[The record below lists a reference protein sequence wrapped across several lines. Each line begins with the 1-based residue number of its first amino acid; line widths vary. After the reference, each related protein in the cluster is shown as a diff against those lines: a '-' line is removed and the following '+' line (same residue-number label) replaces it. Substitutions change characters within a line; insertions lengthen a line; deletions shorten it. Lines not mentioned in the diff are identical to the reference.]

1 MDIKCKHVTEA
12 DHNETI
18 DSITW
23 KFIQNYAFK
32 FESIFFVNMYNNDCK
47 TEQKVIEILMKITHN
62 KVVYKSFLKQTLD
75 VGKN

>member
-1 MDIKCKHVTEA
+1 
-12 DHNETI
+12 
-18 DSITW
+18 
-23 KFIQNYAFK
+23 
-32 FESIFFVNMYNNDCK
+32 MYNNDCK